1 MVDLSHRLDDLH
13 GKVEIVV
20 IGGPSTWSDYRKL
33 LDALNPRIARYWGS
47 VAPDELA
54 RLYREAVAVLQPSQY
69 EPFALTVGE
78 ALAGGTP
85 VIASDEVGA
94 AEGIDPRV
102 CQVFPRGDRDAFER
116 AVRDAIGN
124 VDFEQRGELAAL
136 ARAEAERLF
145 APATV
150 AATLLEELERA
161 RAVGSH
167 DVRISCDRRRPR
179 PIAGGRAH

>member
-1 MVDLSHRLDDLH
+1 M
-13 GKVEIVV
+13 
-20 IGGPSTWSDYRKL
+20 
-33 LDALNPRIARYWGS
+33 
-47 VAPDELA
+47 
-54 RLYREAVAVLQPSQY
+54 LQPSQY

-102 CQVFPRGDRDAFER
+102 CQVFPRGDRDALQR

-167 DVRISCDRRRPR
+167 DVRIAAIGGDPGPSLVGELIDAFDPR
-179 PIAGGRAH
+179 DVRIGRELPAHALGPRRAHLRAELGIGEEPPQCP